1 MSKNKITASEM
12 LAKFKGAS
20 PAVGAMYSRVL
31 ANRHKAPPT
40 VFQERKPAVF
50 SPAMLNHE
58 RPSLPAAP
66 NLQTY
71 KPIGRHVLAQC
82 KNFRDS
88 DEALDVLMSFRAGMA
103 EYHNASDRRSADWVK
118 GRGLTP
124 FNIGTTASPT
134 GGGYLVPTPITAAI
148 IEKRARVGV
157 ARQLAY
163 VTPMESM
170 QQTLPIETSGLTVYY
185 TPETESLTASDFV
198 FGSLGLSAEK
208 RTVFAKASS
217 ELADDAIIVWLD
229 RFISRAGYT
238 LANTEDLEFISG
250 DGTSTYG
257 GEVGLKA
264 SLGSAGVSTAATGHD
279 TWPELDVDDFAA
291 CMAKLPSDYANGSE
305 AWICSPQFY
314 AVGMLGA
321 VGGVYQ
327 GTDQDGRPMFL
338 DKPVYLTPKMP
349 TSSAASTVCAFYG
362 SFDQAAVIGDRGI
375 SYATSDK
382 MPGAFEANLT
392 VYRAVSRYDIN
403 VFGGGNAS
411 TAGAYVGLSTAS

>member
-1 MSKNKITASEM
+1 MSKHKITASEM

-20 PAVGAMYSRVL
+20 PAVAKLYQTTMAKRGTTPSYFA
-31 ANRHKAPPT
+31 
-40 VFQERKPAVF
+40 ERKPMF

-58 RPSLPAAP
+58 RPAPAP
-66 NLQTY
+66 SSPKLQTY

-82 KNFRDS
+82 KNLKIS

-103 EYHNASDRRSADWVK
+103 EYHGVKDSRASDWVK
-118 GRGLTP
+118 GRELTP
-124 FNIGTTASPT
+124 LNIGTVASPT
-134 GGGYLVPTPITAAI
+134 GGGYTVPTPITAAI

-157 ARQLAY
+157 ARQLAF

-170 QQTLPIETSGLTVYY
+170 EQTLPIETSGLTVYY
-185 TPETESLTASDFV
+185 PAETETLTASDFV
-198 FGSLGLSAEK
+198 FGSLGLKAEK
-208 RTVFAKASS
+208 RTVFAKASN
-217 ELADDAIIVWLD
+217 ELADDAIVVWLD
-229 RFISRAGYT
+229 RFISRAAYA
-238 LANTEDLEFISG
+238 LAGVEDNEFING
-250 DGTSTYG
+250 DGTSAYL

-264 SLGSAGVSTAATGHD
+264 ALGSAGVSTAATGHD

-305 AWICSPQFY
+305 AWVCSPQFY

-338 DKPVYLTPKMP
+338 NKPVYLTPKMP
-349 TSSAASTVCAFYG
+349 TSSAASTVCCFYG
-362 SFDQAAVIGDRGI
+362 AFAEAAVIGDRGI
-375 SYATSDK
+375 AYATSDK
-382 MPGAFEANLT
+382 MPGAFEYNLT
-392 VYRAVSRYDIN
+392 AYRAVSRYDIN
-403 VFGGGNAS
+403 VHGGGNAS

>member
-1 MSKNKITASEM
+1 MSKHKITAVEV

-20 PAVGAMYSRVL
+20 PAVAKLYTNTL
-31 ANRHKAPPT
+31 AKRGKTPSYFA
-40 VFQERKPAVF
+40 ERKPMF

-58 RPSLPAAP
+58 HPAPAPKAP

-82 KNFRDS
+82 KNFKTS
-88 DEALDVLMSFRAGMA
+88 DEALDALMTFRAGIGRA
-103 EYHNASDRRSADWVK
+103 RNDRDRRAEDYEK

-124 FNIGTTASPT
+124 FAIGTTASPT
-134 GGGYLVPTPITAAI
+134 GGGYTVPTPITAAI

-157 ARQLAY
+157 ARQLSY
-163 VTPMESM
+163 VTPMTAMEETFPVES
-170 QQTLPIETSGLTVYY
+170 SGLTVYY
-185 TPETESLTASDFV
+185 ATETESLTASDFT
-198 FGSLGLSAEK
+198 FASLGLKAEK
-208 RTVFAKASS
+208 RTVFAKASN
-217 ELADDAIIVWLD
+217 ELVDDATVVWLD
-229 RFISRAGYT
+229 RFVSRAAYA
-238 LANTEDLEFISG
+238 LAGKEDLEFVSG
-250 DGTSTYG
+250 DGTSTYN
-257 GEVGLKA
+257 GEVGLIA

-305 AWICSPQFY
+305 VWVCSPQFY

-327 GTDQDGRPMFL
+327 GTDQDGRPMFMN
-338 DKPVYLTPKMP
+338 KPVYLTPKMP
-349 TSSAASTVCAFYG
+349 TTTAASTVCCFYG
-362 SFDQAAVIGDRGI
+362 SFDEAAVIGDRGI

-382 MPGAFEANLT
+382 MPGAFESDLT
-392 VYRAVSRYDIN
+392 AYRAVSRYDIN
-403 VFGGGNAS
+403 VHGGGNAS